1 MDLSPLTSRC
11 VFRSS
16 ARVETHDQVSAE
28 FSDHGLAWKSGNVDT
43 MLCKTR
49 VRQLQAFMLQY
60 GAEVEIRPRPFKDF
74 VLVHMSLAGTIDLES
89 DGQRASL
96 PAGKVAVL
104 APKQGLN
111 MRWEQGARQLILK
124 VPQALMHADHA
135 RRSAPCPDPVR
146 VLQGTQELQWKS
158 MMQSLMFASQPGNDG
173 SAANPWA
180 DHLEK
185 SIALFLGLCSETATG
200 ANDAA
205 TDAAPGSDSD
215 QRRIAALQHYI
226 RRHLCAPVALEDL
239 ARATGLGSRAL
250 HLLCKRHFNLPPMLV
265 LRGMRLDAARARLLQ
280 APHSPITHLALEF
293 GFEHLGRFSS
303 YYRARFNELP
313 SDTAMQRLEMQ
324 QAPPASG
331 AQALSGLCA

>member
-1 MDLSPLTSRC
+1 MQAAPVSMDLSPLTSRC
-11 VFRSS
+11 VFRST

-28 FSDHGLAWKSGNVDT
+28 FSDHGLAWKNGNVDT
-43 MLCKTR
+43 KLCKTR

-74 VLVHMSLAGTIDLES
+74 VLVHMSLAGTIDMES

-124 VPQALMHADHA
+124 VPQALMHSDTA
-135 RRSAPCPDPVR
+135 RKGPPCPDPVR
-146 VLQGTQELQWKS
+146 VLQGAQEMQWKS
-158 MMQSLMFASQPGNDG
+158 MMQSLMFASQPGNDV

-185 SIALFLGLCSETATG
+185 SIALFLGLCSEPAASACDTRTG
-200 ANDAA
+200 SPA
-205 TDAAPGSDSD
+205 SDTD

-226 RRHLCAPVALEDL
+226 RSHLCAPVALEDL

-250 HLLCKRHFNLPPMLV
+250 HLLCKRHFNQPPMLL
-265 LRGMRLDAARARLLQ
+265 LRSMRLDAARARLLQ
-280 APHSPITHLALEF
+280 APHSPITDLALEF

-313 SDTAMQRLEMQ
+313 SDTVMQRLELQ
-324 QAPPASG
+324 
-331 AQALSGLCA
+331 